1 MVLAAATL
9 GAVLLA
15 SPPQPATDRRVLV
28 FSKTAGFRHDS
39 IPDGIALVR
48 RLGAEGGF
56 SVDATEDAG
65 RFTDAGLAP
74 YDALIFL
81 STTGGLFDAAQK
93 AAFQRYV
100 RAGGG
105 FVGVHAATNTEQD
118 WPWYVAL
125 VGASFASHPDIQTAA
140 LRVADPRHVST
151 RHLPAVWTRTDEW
164 YDFLANPRDHVQVLL
179 ILDEASYSGGAM
191 GADHPIAWCRYF
203 DGGRSWY
210 TALGHT
216 RESFA
221 EPLLAEHVR
230 GGIRFAAGYP
240 DCDERRPREIAPR
253 PDR

>member
-9 GAVLLA
+9 WAVILA

-48 RLGAEGGF
+48 RLGAEEGF

-65 RFTDAGLAP
+65 RFTDAGLAR

-81 STTGGLFDAAQK
+81 STTGAVFDAAQR

-105 FVGVHAATNTEQD
+105 YVGVHSATNTEQD
-118 WPWYVAL
+118 WPWYMAL

-140 LRVADPRHVST
+140 LRVADARHVST
-151 RHLPAVWTRTDEW
+151 RHLPEVWTRTDEW
-164 YDFLANPRDHVQVLL
+164 YDFRANPRDHVQVLL
-179 ILDEASYSGGAM
+179 TLDEASYSGRRHGS
-191 GADHPIAWCRYF
+191 
-203 DGGRSWY
+203 RSPDRLVPVFRRREELVHGPRAHAREFRG
-210 TALGHT
+210 TALCRARARRH
-216 RESFA
+216 
-221 EPLLAEHVR
+221 PVR
-230 GGIRFAAGYP
+230 SGVSGR
-240 DCDERRPREIAPR
+240 
-253 PDR
+253 